1 MELLKVMRVPRRS
14 TSILFLRELRTFLKR
29 STITAAQIY
38 AGRYKTT
45 RICEYPATRSQSA
58 LNVSALE
65 IGDKRRSSV
74 PFLKEKTAVTRWPP
88 WKDRYSPIIR
98 SEIRHFGIGTL
109 PTLKEREREKDT
121 LKRQIT
127 FFSRVLKC
135 TDPKR
140 SFGAQLSVLS

>member
-1 MELLKVMRVPRRS
+1 MEPLKVMRVPRRS
-14 TSILFLRELRTFLKR
+14 TSVRELRTFLKC

-45 RICEYPATRSQSA
+45 RIYEYPASRSQSA

-65 IGDKRRSSV
+65 IGDKRRLSV
-74 PFLKEKTAVTRWPP
+74 PLLEEKTAVTRWPS
-88 WKDRYSPIIR
+88 WKDRYSSIIR

-109 PTLKEREREKDT
+109 PTLKERERGRKT

-140 SFGAQLSVLS
+140 SFGAQPSVLS